1 MPLTNHPYGIIV
13 TGIGGTGIVTIGAI
27 VGMAAHLEGKGVG
40 VIDMA
45 GLAQKGGAVY
55 SHIRI
60 ANTPDDI
67 HAIRVAAGGADLV
80 LGGDIVVAGA
90 KKVLGAMKAGNTRVI
105 VNTAEFLPGDFTR
118 DAEYSLPTERLKRA
132 IAGHAGRERSHFV
145 DASRLATALLGNSIG
160 SNMFMLGYA
169 YQLGALPISAEA
181 IERAIELNGE
191 AVAMNI
197 SAFRYGRRAVVDPKA
212 LEALIEPRP
221 QEQND
226 SLRLSQSFA
235 ETVDRRAAFLTD
247 YQDAKYA
254 RRYRHWVEK
263 VRTVEAEKAP
273 GQCGLA
279 EAVARYLFKLMAYKD
294 EYEVARLYSETSFLD
309 RVKSSFAGDRLR
321 FEFHL
326 APPLLARRDPL
337 TGEPKKMSFG
347 PWMLKAFAVLA
358 KFKVLRGT
366 ALDPFGY
373 TAERRTERQLISG
386 YERLLNEM
394 LEHLNPANHHVAV
407 ELAMIPEKIR
417 GFGPV
422 KQRHLAAAKAEE
434 AALREQFLAG
444 GAPFL
449 KAAE

>member
-1 MPLTNHPYGIIV
+1 
-13 TGIGGTGIVTIGAI
+13 
-27 VGMAAHLEGKGVG
+27 
-40 VIDMA
+40 
-45 GLAQKGGAVY
+45 
-55 SHIRI
+55 
-60 ANTPDDI
+60 
-67 HAIRVAAGGADLV
+67 
-80 LGGDIVVAGA
+80 
-90 KKVLGAMKAGNTRVI
+90 
-105 VNTAEFLPGDFTR
+105 
-118 DAEYSLPTERLKRA
+118 
-132 IAGHAGRERSHFV
+132 
-145 DASRLATALLGNSIG
+145 LATALLGNSIG

-254 RRYRHWVEK
+254 RRYRNWVEK